1 MSAIDMLPS
10 IGIAMLGVFVSA
22 VAQVLLKKEAL
33 VEHDRVIDEYL
44 NARVVVAFDMLPSIG
59 IAMLGVFVS
68 AVAQVLLKKEALV
81 EHDRVIDEYLNA
93 RVVVASLMMLASTLM
108 LVFALRVIP
117 VTADPIIEATSY
129 VYVTIF
135 GVVIFKERVNRRK
148 TAALALILL
157 GIFIY
162 ALGL

>member
-44 NARVVVAFDMLPSIG
+44 NVRVVVA
-59 IAMLGVFVS
+59 
-68 AVAQVLLKKEALV
+68 
-81 EHDRVIDEYLNA
+81 Y
-93 RVVVASLMMLASTLM
+93 LMMFASTLM

-117 VTADPIIEATSY
+117 VSAAPVIEATSY

>member
-1 MSAIDMLPS
+1 MF
-10 IGIAMLGVFVSA
+10 FVSA
-22 VAQVLLKKEAL
+22 VAQVLLKKAL

-44 NARVVVAFDMLPSIG
+44 NARVVVA
-59 IAMLGVFVS
+59 
-68 AVAQVLLKKEALV
+68 
-81 EHDRVIDEYLNA
+81 Y
-93 RVVVASLMMLASTLM
+93 LMMFASTLM

-117 VTADPIIEATSY
+117 VSAAPVIEATSY